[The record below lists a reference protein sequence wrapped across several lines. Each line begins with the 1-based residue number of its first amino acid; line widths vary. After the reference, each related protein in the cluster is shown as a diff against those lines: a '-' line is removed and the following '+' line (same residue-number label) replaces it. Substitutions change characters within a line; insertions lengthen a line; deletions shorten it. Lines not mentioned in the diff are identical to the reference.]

1 MFILVGVDKSV
12 ISTTK
17 LDLENVILTPRR
29 KSKKR
34 SGQNFPAAKKPRRQK
49 CKKYIIE
56 KGLVLAPEAFDRIKT
71 DIIEFESVK
80 KSSNIDASFVTSR
93 EALKK
98 PSKRLF
104 ISILNDFDVL
114 QV

>member
-1 MFILVGVDKSV
+1 MSHKKIQELQKYVILAIFILFKYSVGNLSFILVGVDKSV

-34 SGQNFPAAKKPRRQK
+34 SGSNFPAAKKPRRQK

-71 DIIEFESVK
+71 DIEKMIK
-80 KSSNIDASFVTSR
+80 K
-93 EALKK
+93 
-98 PSKRLF
+98 
-104 ISILNDFDVL
+104 
-114 QV
+114 